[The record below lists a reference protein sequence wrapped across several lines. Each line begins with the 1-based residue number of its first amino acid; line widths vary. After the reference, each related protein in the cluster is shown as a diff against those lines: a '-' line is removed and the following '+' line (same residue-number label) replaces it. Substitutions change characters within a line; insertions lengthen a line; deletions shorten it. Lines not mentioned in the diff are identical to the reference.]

1 MILLQFDGG
10 ARNNPGIC
18 GIGYAIFMFDQ
29 LICKNNDVVSDY
41 NTNNFAEYMAL
52 IHGLKKAKEL
62 NILELHVQGDSKII
76 IGQVTGEYKVKCEE
90 LKPLYKD
97 VKKLETFFTSISYEH
112 IYRDKNKFAD
122 SLVNEALNNYIGYGN
137 NYIQYNNL

>member
-18 GIGYAIFMFDQ
+18 GIGYALFMFDQ
-29 LICKNNDVVSDY
+29 LLYKSNDVVSEY

-52 IHGLKKAKEL
+52 IYGLKKAKEL

-76 IGQVTGEYKVKCEE
+76 IGQVTGEYKVRCEE
-90 LKPLYKD
+90 LKPLYQNVKD
-97 VKKLETFFTSISYEH
+97 LETFFTSISYEH

-122 SLVNEALNNYIGYGN
+122 SLVNVALNNYTGYGN